1 MKRAKSSCS
10 LAVCL
15 AGAIFTLA
23 LFPKPSLGATL
34 TVGPGKTYSTVKAA
48 AAAAQDGDVVLIDAG
63 TYLNDVCLWSA
74 NNLTFRG
81 VGGGRAYIKATN
93 GVNYGDKGDWVIS
106 GQNFTAENIEFSGGF
121 SSSTN
126 GAGMRFDISGDIT
139 IRNCFFHDNHNGIL
153 GGCGNLLVENSVF
166 EHNGYGDGQSHNM
179 YVWGN
184 TFTLRYCY
192 SHRANVGHEVKSRF
206 QNNFI
211 LYNRIMDE
219 SDGTSSY
226 AIDIPDCGRSYIIG
240 NVIEQ
245 GPLSQ
250 NTTIIS
256 YGAESARNGNQD
268 LYMINNTIVNDAS
281 SGNFVYLRS
290 GTTAKVM
297 NNIFYGPGTN
307 WSGGTVT
314 ASNNYFESSRG
325 NGAKFVNPGGYDYQL
340 TSASPAL
347 IVNAAGL
354 PGLSATGY
362 NLLPTMQYVYDTQGA
377 TRSALGILDVGAFEY
392 GSGGGAPPDN
402 TSPAAVTDLRNR

>member
-1 MKRAKSSCS
+1 M
-10 LAVCL
+10 
-15 AGAIFTLA
+15 
-23 LFPKPSLGATL
+23 
-34 TVGPGKTYSTVKAA
+34 
-48 AAAAQDGDVVLIDAG
+48 
-63 TYLNDVCLWSA
+63 YL
-74 NNLTFRG
+74 
-81 VGGGRAYIKATN
+81 
-93 GVNYGDKGDWVIS
+93 
-106 GQNFTAENIEFSGGF
+106 
-121 SSSTN
+121 
-126 GAGMRFDISGDIT
+126 
-139 IRNCFFHDNHNGIL
+139 
-153 GGCGNLLVENSVF
+153 
-166 EHNGYGDGQSHNM
+166 
-179 YVWGN
+179 WGN

-206 QNNFI
+206 QNNFS

-307 WSGGTVT
+307 WSGGTGT
-314 ASNNYFESSRG
+314 ASNNDFESSRG
-325 NGAKFVNPGGYDYQL
+325 NGARAGTPGGYGDQL
-340 TSASPAL
+340 TQ
-347 IVNAAGL
+347 
-354 PGLSATGY
+354 AT
-362 NLLPTMQYVYDTQGA
+362 
-377 TRSALGILDVGAFEY
+377 
-392 GSGGGAPPDN
+392 
-402 TSPAAVTDLRNR
+402 AAVIMTPADQ

>member
-1 MKRAKSSCS
+1 M
-10 LAVCL
+10 
-15 AGAIFTLA
+15 
-23 LFPKPSLGATL
+23 
-34 TVGPGKTYSTVKAA
+34 
-48 AAAAQDGDVVLIDAG
+48 
-63 TYLNDVCLWSA
+63 
-74 NNLTFRG
+74 
-81 VGGGRAYIKATN
+81 
-93 GVNYGDKGDWVIS
+93 
-106 GQNFTAENIEFSGGF
+106 
-121 SSSTN
+121 
-126 GAGMRFDISGDIT
+126 
-139 IRNCFFHDNHNGIL
+139 
-153 GGCGNLLVENSVF
+153 
-166 EHNGYGDGQSHNM
+166 
-179 YVWGN
+179 
-184 TFTLRYCY
+184 
-192 SHRANVGHEVKSRF
+192 
-206 QNNFI
+206 
-211 LYNRIMDE
+211 
-219 SDGTSSY
+219 
-226 AIDIPDCGRSYIIG
+226 
-240 NVIEQ
+240 
-245 GPLSQ
+245 
-250 NTTIIS
+250 
-256 YGAESARNGNQD
+256 
-268 LYMINNTIVNDAS
+268 NDAS